1 MTIERPYQRALS
13 TEEALAE
20 IRSCSETQFVPAVVD
35 AFFEAVHKRPA
46 DFGIAETSAALAAG

>member
-20 IRSCSETQFVPAVVD
+20 VRSCRGSQFVPVVVD
-35 AFFEAVHKRPA
+35 AFFNAVSKHPA
-46 DFGIAETSAALAAG
+46 DFGIADAQALAAG